1 MGGASLLSALA
12 CGVSSSSI
20 GAPPHS
26 FLCPTPNRR
35 RKSRRKVRCA
45 PITAQFELK
54 PPPYPLDSLE
64 PHMSRETL
72 EHHWG
77 RHHRGHVDSLNARI
91 AGTQLEEMELE
102 DVVVASYN
110 KGSPL
115 PPFVH
120 AAQVWNH
127 DFFWRSME
135 PGGGG
140 KPSGELMGL
149 IERDFGSFERMLKE
163 FKEAAST
170 QFGSGWAWLAYKAN
184 RLDVGNAVNPC
195 PSEKDNKLVIAKTPN
210 AVNPLVW
217 DYSPLLAVDVWEV
230 CDFSFLFFLSFFVFF
245 FLKLYSGWQRACTDL
260 PLMFRCKFVLFVQH
274 AYYLDY
280 ENRRADYVSIFMEKL
295 VSWDI
300 VSSRLHI
307 ATARAAER
315 AREDERRRRED
326 DVEITN
332 REAVEM
338 YVDSDNDSEPE

>member
-1 MGGASLLSALA
+1 MHGVSLPFSFA
-12 CGVSSSSI
+12 CGVRSSSI
-20 GAPPHS
+20 RASPRS
-26 FLCPTPNRR
+26 FLWPTPNE
-35 RKSRRKVRCA
+35 RRKVRCA
-45 PITAQFELK
+45 LITAQFELK
-54 PPPYPLDSLE
+54 RPPYPLDSLE
-64 PHMSRETL
+64 PHMSRKTV

-77 RHHRGHVDSLNARI
+77 RHHRSHVDGLNAQI

-102 DVVVASYN
+102 DVVIASYN

-127 DFFWRSME
+127 DFFWQSMK

-140 KPSGELMGL
+140 KPSGKLMEL

-163 FKEAAST
+163 FREAASA

-217 DYSPLLAVDVWEV
+217 DYSPLLAIDVWE
-230 CDFSFLFFLSFFVFF
+230 
-245 FLKLYSGWQRACTDL
+245 
-260 PLMFRCKFVLFVQH
+260 H

-280 ENRRADYVSIFMEKL
+280 ENRRADYVSIFIEKL

-300 VSSRLHI
+300 VSSRLDI
-307 ATARAAER
+307 AMARAAER
-315 AREDERRRRED
+315 AREDERRRQED

-332 REAVEM
+332 SEAVEM
-338 YVDSDNDSEPE
+338 YVDSDNNSESE